1 MDSPIDAGPLHDGEA
16 QYQPISVPLAKL
28 GQPLAPVGADADVLL
43 LAWILTLSR
52 YGDISDIE
60 FTWGQNKSHADTTTE
75 DVEVAVSA
83 SDVPFQ
89 PDGSIRS
96 LFETVGALRRQTVPD
111 INDVCLGGETLFF
124 TNSKDVRFRCVLLG
138 KLSTRLLAFTNEE
151 LKPFEKP
158 FAGLCLSSTQSNI
171 SPNLL
176 DQLD

>member
-60 FTWGQNKSHADTTTE
+60 FTWGHNKSHADATTE
-75 DVEVAVSA
+75 DIEVAVSA

-89 PDGSIRS
+89 PEDGIRS
-96 LFETVGALRRQTVPD
+96 LLETVGALRRQTVPD
-111 INDVCLGGETLFF
+111 INDACLGGETLFF
-124 TNSKDVRFRCVLLG
+124 TNSKDVRRRCVLLG
-138 KLSTRLLAFTNEE
+138 KLNAWLLALTSDE
-151 LKPFEKP
+151 LEPFENP
-158 FAGLCLSSTQSNI
+158 LLGFASAALNQTYRPI
-171 SPNLL
+171 S
-176 DQLD
+176 